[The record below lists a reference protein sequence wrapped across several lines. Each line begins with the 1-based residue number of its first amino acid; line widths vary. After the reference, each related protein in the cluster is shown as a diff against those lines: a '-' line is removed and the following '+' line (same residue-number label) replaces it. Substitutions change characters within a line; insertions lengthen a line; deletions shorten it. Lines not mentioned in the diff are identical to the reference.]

1 MSTNTIQPSRRS
13 EVMAPFIALV
23 LAVTLLVIGAQMSA
37 IWGSRTSA
45 PTQSGTTT
53 LFIPTSGDASGSAGH
68 LPAACRPKVGC

>member
-1 MSTNTIQPSRRS
+1 MSTNAIQPSRRS
-13 EVMAPFIALV
+13 EVTAPLIALV

-45 PTQSGTTT
+45 PTQSGTT
-53 LFIPTSGDASGSAGH
+53 LFIPTSSDASGSAGH